1 MIDDNALMY
10 LSLPSALISGELFIP
25 NKMSQTHPIVDST
38 IDYTILSLPYLPLLI
53 ISFTSWF
60 HVQLPEPKI

>member
-38 IDYTILSLPYLPLLI
+38 IDYTILSLPYLPY
-53 ISFTSWF
+53 
-60 HVQLPEPKI
+60 